1 MSKSQSDIV
10 SKRMITSSDDLLKD
24 VEDNLSKYLRK
35 REESRRA
42 KITSKKSQTPEF
54 HKNKLTNEDKNDII
68 KLLGAIV
75 TCLQEIVELL

>member
-35 REESRRA
+35 REETRKA
-42 KITSKKSQTPEF
+42 NITSKKSQTPGF
-54 HKNKLTNEDKNDII
+54 HKKKLTNGDKNDII

>member
-10 SKRMITSSDDLLKD
+10 SRRMITSSDDLLKD

-42 KITSKKSQTPEF
+42 KITSKKSQTPGF
-54 HKNKLTNEDKNDII
+54 LKNKLTNEDKNDII

>member
-10 SKRMITSSDDLLKD
+10 SKRMITSTDDLLKD

-35 REESRRA
+35 REETRKA
-42 KITSKKSQTPEF
+42 NITSKKSQTPGF
-54 HKNKLTNEDKNDII
+54 LKNKLTNEDKNDII